1 MREPSAR
8 RHFVTPRVL
17 SNLAKEHGAETPD
30 LSFEVNAP
38 TSLKKAASSNGAD
51 TIQGAVDVLRALA
64 SMYANVGLMG
74 ANEAESNAVDAYLV
88 QSDALATAPFQA
100 AMQCADDLDQHL
112 ALRTYLV
119 GFSVTAADAA
129 IWGAIRSSSPL
140 LGIIKKHAHAHLAR
154 WYAHVDALLA
164 LSDNHIGR

>member
-1 MREPSAR
+1 M
-8 RHFVTPRVL
+8 
-17 SNLAKEHGAETPD
+17 
-30 LSFEVNAP
+30 SFEVNAP

-51 TIQGAVDVLRALA
+51 TIQGAVDVLRALP

-112 ALRTYLV
+112 A
-119 GFSVTAADAA
+119 
-129 IWGAIRSSSPL
+129 
-140 LGIIKKHAHAHLAR
+140 
-154 WYAHVDALLA
+154 
-164 LSDNHIGR
+164 